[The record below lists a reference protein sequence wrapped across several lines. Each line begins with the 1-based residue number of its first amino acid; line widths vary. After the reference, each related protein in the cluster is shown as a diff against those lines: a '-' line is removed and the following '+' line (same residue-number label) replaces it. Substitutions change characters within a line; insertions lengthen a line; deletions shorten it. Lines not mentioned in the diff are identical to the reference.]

1 MKTSIIRTILSTL
14 VLLTSMASTSTLFAQ
29 PGGQQQ
35 SAQEQSAFDIS
46 GNWVALVTEDWRFR
60 MVVAEP
66 GDYEGI
72 GLTAHGREVADAWDP
87 EADIASGNTCKAYGA
102 GGLMRIPTRLNI
114 SWSDGNVLRIDTDA
128 GMQTRLL
135 KFGDAQDNV
144 GAGSLQGVTHASWD
158 LERAGAF
165 GGPVVGGS
173 IAAVT
178 TQMAPGYLR
187 RNGVPYGTNAVLTE
201 HYELLVGGDGTEYLA
216 VFSVLEDPEHL
227 TQLYTTS
234 TNFKREPDGSKW
246 NPAECMAK

>member
-165 GGPVVGGS
+165 G
-173 IAAVT
+173 
-178 TQMAPGYLR
+178 
-187 RNGVPYGTNAVLTE
+187 TNAVLTE